1 MLNKRNIILIFLC
14 FIEVV
19 VMTFSTQAQTPREVL
34 NQYISDLQKN
44 PDDNALREKI
54 IKLVQTMKPAPVV
67 PKEAERF
74 MVRGAAAVKSAKGAN
89 DFKDA
94 VAEFEKAT
102 LSAPWL
108 ANAYYNLGVTQDK
121 AGLYDTAIKNLKL
134 YLLAAPNAPD
144 ASSVEK
150 LVYEIEYRQE
160 KTAKESSPEA
170 VAAKKQSEYESWLK
184 KLNGV
189 RFVWNWGESKTKGYS
204 TLEVQGNKLIEG
216 SVTTWCDNAPTTWC
230 GPAPVGQWYRND
242 ETTLNGNEFIF
253 PKDCWGKRKRAT
265 LERKD

>member
-1 MLNKRNIILIFLC
+1 
-14 FIEVV
+14 
-19 VMTFSTQAQTPREVL
+19 
-34 NQYISDLQKN
+34 
-44 PDDNALREKI
+44 
-54 IKLVQTMKPAPVV
+54 VQTMKPAPVV

-94 VAEFEKAT
+94 AAEFEKAT